1 MILLVPLSFGFSY
14 MMIKLAKHAEANAK
28 LAPKKTKSS
37 INISQKWL
45 FVLFVVLL
53 AFQVYLN
60 IAAYYAMLQGM
71 KNFSLFIIGIVMLV
85 FAAMFHLYR
94 YGRALAKAP
103 PPKPVPPA
111 PSKPAV
117 APAAR
122 PAPIAP
128 EKPLAAPPTA
138 TAKVSSGQSPQ
149 LSQQQKQATTGTA
162 GTKSAPVGDHVQPTS
177 VDGSDSKKSA

>member
-1 MILLVPLSFGFSY
+1 

-28 LAPKKTKSS
+28 LHPKKTKSS
-37 INISQKWL
+37 ISISQKWIY
-45 FVLFVVLL
+45 VLFVVLL

-85 FAAMFHLYR
+85 FAGMFHLYR

-103 PPKPVPPA
+103 PPRPVPPA
-111 PSKPAV
+111 PLKPAV
-117 APAAR
+117 APAAK
-122 PAPIAP
+122 PALAGPA

-138 TAKVSSGQSPQ
+138 TAKVGSGQSPQ
-149 LSQQQKQATTGTA
+149 LSQQQNQATTGTT
-162 GTKSAPVGDHVQPTS
+162 GNKSARTPDHLQPTS
-177 VDGSDSKKSA
+177 VDGSDRKKSA